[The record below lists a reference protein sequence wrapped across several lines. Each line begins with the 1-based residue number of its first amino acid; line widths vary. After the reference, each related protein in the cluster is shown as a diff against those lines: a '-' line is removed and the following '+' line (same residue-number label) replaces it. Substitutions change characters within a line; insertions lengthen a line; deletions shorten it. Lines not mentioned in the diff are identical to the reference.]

1 MSFAHL
7 HVHTEYSLLDGFS
20 NIKKLIKRVK
30 EMGMS
35 SVAITDHGT
44 MFGVIDF
51 FKAAVDAGIKPII
64 GVETYVA
71 ARGMNDRDPQKD
83 KHSYHLVLLAENMT
97 GYKNLLKIASAAQ
110 LDGFYYYPRVDHAFL
125 RDHSEGI
132 IATTS
137 CMSGEVPR
145 TILNKGVEAGQR
157 VLEWYI
163 ETFGAENFFIE
174 LQNHPIR
181 ELPDL
186 NRTLLDL
193 SKRYNLRYLATN
205 DAHYINQED
214 ARLQDIMLAIQTGSL
229 LSDPNRM
236 KMGSNTFYLRS
247 PQEMASLF
255 PDHPLAL
262 SNTLEI
268 AERCNVDLIK
278 KGYHLPLFEV
288 PEGYTTET
296 YLRKLCEE
304 GIQQKYGS
312 HAGDPEVRQRLD
324 YELKII
330 HDMGFDAYFLIVWDL
345 CRYAAERCI
354 WYNTRGS
361 GAGSIVAYSLNI
373 TLIEPLSHK
382 LLFERFLNP
391 ARIEMPDIDLD
402 FQDDRR
408 AEMLQYCAERYGS
421 DKVAQIITF
430 GTLGARAA
438 IRDVGRVMD
447 IPLSEVDRIS
457 KSVPAMIPD
466 EQVTIAK
473 ALEKSPEFK
482 AVYDEGGYIKDLID
496 TANHME
502 GVARNAGTH
511 AAGVVIT
518 DVPLLEY
525 LPLHRPTSNAEDSP
539 VKSVT
544 QFEMSNITRLG
555 LLKVDFLGL
564 STLTVMHTAC
574 DLISER
580 HKIDLNLH
588 NIPLDDPATFE
599 FISQGHT
606 AGLFQLEG
614 TGMTRYIQ
622 QMKPRDLS
630 NIIAMVALFRPGPME
645 FIPQYIRRMHDE
657 EPVSYAHPTLEKVF
671 KETYGLAV
679 YQEQLMMAVMEMAGY
694 TPAEADDLRKAIS
707 KKIKESIEKHKGKF
721 VSGAVKN
728 GIDELQARKIFED
741 WESFARYGFNK
752 SHAADYGMIAVQTAY
767 LKHHYTVEYMTA
779 LLSVTK
785 SETAKVAFYVADAR
799 SMGIDVLPPDV
810 NNSMWD
816 FSIEDHA
823 DGKSAIRFGLGAIKN
838 VGEAPV
844 NLILDARKN
853 GRFKD
858 LNDFIRR
865 VDLHKV
871 GKRSLEC
878 LTKVGA
884 LDGFGPRRSILEVVD
899 TMLSISNSHF
909 RASECGQMSIFGSLA
924 GVEEDIRLPADS
936 GLDHR
941 LQLEWEKELIGLYVS
956 DHPISPYL
964 PVIRERVSHFSKDLT
979 EAAQKQKVTVAG
991 LVTHIRTTMT
1001 KKTNKMMAFATIED
1015 LQGTVEL
1022 VIFPKVWEKFGALVR
1037 MESVIIVDGQV
1048 DAEATEPKVLADV
1061 IKPLNEQDIQSFHS
1075 ANPGTDD
1082 PAAAANAVWQTDID
1096 TARYMQYE
1104 DGYEEPP
1111 LSPEEAAWTPVPTSN
1126 SAVNTTPGSQP
1137 AEQPVK
1143 EEEKPAD
1150 PPTGAAQTENEPA
1163 ADVSDIKEVADV
1175 IDIAEKDFVQPP
1187 VIMAPLPPLF
1197 RMSEQNDVKLVTV
1210 TIKASGEKDRDMRRI
1225 RRVHG
1230 LLNSFPGRD
1239 RFCFL
1244 VFEHGYRHLLDF
1256 PNDSTNVNTEL
1267 IGQLSELVGRDN
1279 IRVENI

>member
-1 MSFAHL
+1 MTFAHL

-20 NIKKLIKRVK
+20 NIKKLIRRVK
-30 EMGMS
+30 ELGMG

-51 FKAAVDAGIKPII
+51 FKTAVDEGVKPII

-71 ARGMNDRDPQKD
+71 ARGMNDRDSQKD

-110 LDGFYYYPRVDHAFL
+110 LEGFYYYPRVDHDFL
-125 RDHSEGI
+125 RAHSEGI

-145 TILNKGVEAGQR
+145 TILNKGVEAGQQ

-163 ETFGAENFFIE
+163 DTFGAQNFFVE

-181 ELPDL
+181 ELPEL
-186 NRTLLDL
+186 NRTLIDL
-193 SKRYNLRYLATN
+193 GKRYNLKFIATN
-205 DAHYINQED
+205 DSHYIDPED

-247 PQEMASLF
+247 PEEMAGLF
-255 PDHPLAL
+255 PDVPTAL

-288 PEGYTTET
+288 PEGFTTET
-296 YLRKLCEE
+296 YLRSLCEE
-304 GIQQKYGS
+304 GIARKYGS
-312 HAGDPEVRQRLD
+312 RANDPEVQQRLD

-330 HDMGFDAYFLIVWDL
+330 NDMGFDAYFLIVWDL
-345 CRYAAERCI
+345 CRYAADHGI

-373 TLIEPLSHK
+373 TLIEPLSHN

-391 ARIEMPDIDLD
+391 ARSEMPDIDLD

-447 IPLSEVDRIS
+447 IPLSEVDRIT
-457 KSVPAMIPD
+457 KTVPAVIPD
-466 EQVTIAK
+466 EQVTIAN

-482 AVYDEGGYIKDLID
+482 AVYDEGGYVQELID

-525 LPLHRPTSNAEDSP
+525 LPLHRPTSNAEESP
-539 VKSVT
+539 IKSVT
-544 QFEMSNITRLG
+544 QFEMNIITKLG

-564 STLTVMHTAC
+564 STLTVMHTAS
-574 DLISER
+574 DMIRQR
-580 HKIDLNLH
+580 HNIELNLH
-588 NIPLDDPATFE
+588 NIPLDDPDTFD
-599 FISQGHT
+599 FISQGRT

-614 TGMTRYIQ
+614 NGMTRYIM

-630 NIIAMVALFRPGPME
+630 NIIAMVALFRPGPMM
-645 FIPQYIRRMHDE
+645 FIPDYIKRMHNED
-657 EPVSYAHPTLEKVF
+657 PVTYAHPTLEKVF

-679 YQEQLMMAVMEMAGY
+679 YQEQLMMAVMELAGY

-721 VSGAVKN
+721 IAGAVKN
-728 GIDELQARKIFED
+728 NIEKEQARKIFED
-741 WESFARYGFNK
+741 WENFARYGFNK

-767 LKHHYTVEYMTA
+767 LKHHYSVEYMTA

-785 SETAKVAFYVADAR
+785 NETAKVAFYVADAR
-799 SMGIDVLPPDV
+799 SMGIEVLPPDV
-810 NNSMWD
+810 NSSEWD
-816 FSIEDHA
+816 FSIEDLP

-838 VGEAPV
+838 VGAAPV
-844 NLILDARKN
+844 VLILEARQN
-853 GRFKD
+853 GKFKD

-865 VDLHKV
+865 VDLHRV

-878 LTKVGA
+878 LVKVGA
-884 LDGFGPRRSILEVVD
+884 LDCFGPRRSILEVVD
-899 TMLSISNSHF
+899 SMLSISNSHF
-909 RASECGQMSIFGSLA
+909 RASECGQLSIFGSVA
-924 GVEEDIRLPADS
+924 GVEEDIRLPIDS

-964 PVIRERVSHFSKDLT
+964 PLMRQKVTHFSKDLA
-979 EAAQKQKVTVAG
+979 EVAQKQRVIVAG
-991 LVTHIRTTMT
+991 MVTRIRTTMT
-1001 KKTNKMMAFATIED
+1001 KKSNKQMAFATIED
-1015 LQGTVEL
+1015 LQGAVEL
-1022 VIFPKVWEKFGALVR
+1022 VIFPKIWERFSALVR
-1037 MESVIIVDGQV
+1037 MESVIVVEGQV
-1048 DAEATEPKVLADV
+1048 DAEGSEPKVLADV
-1061 IKPLNEQDIQSFHS
+1061 VRPISDEELDAFQH
-1075 ANPGTDD
+1075 ANPGGGADTISET
-1082 PAAAANAVWQTDID
+1082 WQGDID
-1096 TARYMQYE
+1096 TERYSQYN

-1111 LSPEEAAWTPVPTSN
+1111 LSEEEATWTHAPVRAVAEDAPTPIAMVVQEIAKEIPVVQEP
-1126 SAVNTTPGSQP
+1126 AVETVTEVETRVDVAP
-1137 AEQPVK
+1137 AEDYVR
-1143 EEEKPAD
+1143 
-1150 PPTGAAQTENEPA
+1150 
-1163 ADVSDIKEVADV
+1163 
-1175 IDIAEKDFVQPP
+1175 PP

-1197 RMSEQNDVKLVTV
+1197 RYGDNNDLKMITV
-1210 TIKASGEKDRDMRRI
+1210 TIKASGEKERDIRRI
-1225 RRVHG
+1225 RRIHSV
-1230 LLNSFPGRD
+1230 LNAFPGRD
-1239 RFCFL
+1239 RFCFM
-1244 VFEHGYRHLLDF
+1244 VYEHGFRHFVDF
-1256 PNDSTNVNTEL
+1256 PNDTTSVNTEL
-1267 IGQLSELVGRDN
+1267 VSQLSEIVGQDN
-1279 IRVENI
+1279 IRIENL

>member
-30 EMGMS
+30 ELGMG

-51 FKAAVDAGIKPII
+51 FKEAVDADIKPII
-64 GVETYVA
+64 GVEAYVS
-71 ARGMNDRDPQKD
+71 ARTMADRDPQKD
-83 KHSYHLVLLAENMT
+83 KHSYHLVLLAENMV
-97 GYKNLLKIASAAQ
+97 GYKNLLKIASAGQ
-110 LDGFYYYPRVDHAFL
+110 LEGFYYYPRVDHDFL
-125 RDHSEGI
+125 RAHSEGI

-145 TILNKGVEAGQR
+145 TILNKGVEAGQS

-163 ETFGAENFFIE
+163 ETFGAQNFFIE

-181 ELPDL
+181 ELPEL
-186 NRTLLDL
+186 NRVLIDL
-193 SKRYNLRYLATN
+193 GKRYNLKYVATN
-205 DAHYINQED
+205 DSHYIDPED

-236 KMGSNTFYLRS
+236 KMGANTFYLRS
-247 PQEMASLF
+247 PQEMAALF
-255 PDHPLAL
+255 PDVPSAL

-288 PEGYTTET
+288 PEGYTTQT
-296 YLRKLCEE
+296 YLLKLCEE
-304 GIQQKYGS
+304 GIDRKYGS
-312 HAGDPEVRQRLD
+312 HASDPEVKQRLE

-345 CRYAAERCI
+345 CRYAAEQGI

-408 AEMLQYCAERYGS
+408 AEVLQYCAERYGS

-430 GTLGARAA
+430 GTLGARGS

-457 KSVPAMIPD
+457 KTVPAVIPD
-466 EQVTIAK
+466 EQVTIAN
-473 ALEKSPEFK
+473 ALDKSPEFK
-482 AVYDEGGYIKDLID
+482 AVYDEGGYVKELID

-525 LPLHRPTSNAEDSP
+525 LPLHRPTSNALESP
-539 VKSVT
+539 IKSVT
-544 QFEMSNITRLG
+544 QFEMNIITKLG

-564 STLTVMHTAC
+564 STLTVMHTAS
-574 DLISER
+574 DLIKLR
-580 HKIDLNLH
+580 HNIDLNLY

-614 TGMTRYIQ
+614 TGMTRYIM

-645 FIPQYIRRMHDE
+645 FIPQYIRRMHNE
-657 EPVSYAHPTLEKVF
+657 EPVTYAHPTLEKVF

-679 YQEQLMMAVMEMAGY
+679 YQEQLMMAVMELAGY

-707 KKIKESIEKHKGKF
+707 KKIKHSIEKHKGKF
-721 VSGAVKN
+721 IAGAVKN
-728 GIDELQARKIFED
+728 NIDSEQAKKIFEE
-741 WESFARYGFNK
+741 WENFARYGFNK

-767 LKHHYTVEYMTA
+767 LKYHYTVEYMTA

-799 SMGIDVLPPDV
+799 SMGIEVLPPDV
-810 NNSMWD
+810 NNSEWD
-816 FSIEDHA
+816 FSIEDLP
-823 DGKSAIRFGLGAIKN
+823 DCKSAIRFGLGAVKN

-844 NLILDARKN
+844 ALILEARQK
-853 GRFKD
+853 GKFID
-858 LNDFIRR
+858 LNDFLRR
-865 VDLHKV
+865 VDLHRV

-878 LTKVGA
+878 LIKVGA

-899 TMLSISNSHF
+899 NMLSISNSHF
-909 RASECGQMSIFGSLA
+909 RASECGQLSIFGTVA

-964 PVIRERVSHFSKDLT
+964 PLMRQKVTHFSKDLS
-979 EAAQKQKVTVAG
+979 EAAQKQKVIVG
-991 LVTHIRTTMT
+991 GMVTRIRTTMT
-1001 KKTNKMMAFATIED
+1001 KKSNKQMAFATIED
-1015 LQGTVEL
+1015 LQGAVEL
-1022 VIFPKVWEKFGALVR
+1022 VIFPKTWEKYGALVR
-1037 MESVIIVDGQV
+1037 MESVILAEGQV
-1048 DAEATEPKVLADV
+1048 DAEGSEPKVLADLIRTLGEEELNAFQLSKPEKDETPV
-1061 IKPLNEQDIQSFHS
+1061 IES
-1075 ANPGTDD
+1075 
-1082 PAAAANAVWQTDID
+1082 WQTDID
-1096 TARYMQYE
+1096 TVRFAQTA

-1111 LSPEEAAWTPVPTSN
+1111 LSDEEAAWTVSPVRAAVEDSPTPIAN
-1126 SAVNTTPGSQP
+1126 VQAELNKEIQP
-1137 AEQPVK
+1137 APEQQA
-1143 EEEKPAD
+1143 EENKTGD
-1150 PPTGAAQTENEPA
+1150 PQTDASTDEE
-1163 ADVSDIKEVADV
+1163 
-1175 IDIAEKDFVQPP
+1175 FVQPP
-1187 VIMAPLPPLF
+1187 VIMAPLPPLLQYG
-1197 RMSEQNDVKLVTV
+1197 ENTDLKLVTV
-1210 TIKASGEKDRDMRRI
+1210 TIKTCGEKERDIRRI
-1225 RRVHG
+1225 RRVHSV
-1230 LLNSFPGRD
+1230 LNSFPGRD
-1239 RFCFL
+1239 RFCFM
-1244 VFEHGYRHLLDF
+1244 VYEHGFRHLLDF
-1256 PNDSTNVNTEL
+1256 PNDTTSVNTEL
-1267 IGQLSELVGRDN
+1267 IGQLSEIVGRDN
-1279 IRVENI
+1279 IRIERI